1 MLGGIA
7 AVSLGL
13 DVLTKYLIESN
24 LMEGERINFLG
35 GFFRLT
41 LTYNEGGVFGILQG
55 YQYLFLV
62 VSILVLILL
71 IGFYIFE
78 KEKTLLFTVSMGF
91 IMGGAMGNIIDRI
104 MPRRR
109 GVVDFI
115 SVGVDSVYRWPTF
128 NIADSTIVVGAGLL
142 ILIFIREERRL
153 RKGTG
158 SSDSGR

>member
-1 MLGGIA
+1 LRRYVQLGGIA
-7 AVSLGL
+7 ALSLGL
-13 DVLTKYLIESN
+13 DILTKFLIESN
-24 LMEGERINFLG
+24 LMEGERIDFLG

-55 YQYLFLV
+55 YQHLFLV

-78 KEKTLLFTVSMGF
+78 KEKTLLFTLSMGL
-91 IMGGAMGNIIDRI
+91 IMGGALGNIIDRI
-104 MPRRR
+104 MPQRR

-128 NIADSTIVVGAGLL
+128 NIADSSIVVGAGLL

-153 RKGTG
+153 RKGA
-158 SSDSGR
+158 

>member
-1 MLGGIA
+1 MRRYVQLGGIA
-7 AVSLGL
+7 ALSLGL
-13 DVLTKYLIESN
+13 DILTKFLIESN
-24 LMEGERINFLG
+24 LMEGERIDFLG

-55 YQYLFLV
+55 YQHLFLV

-78 KEKTLLFTVSMGF
+78 KEKTLLFTLSMGL
-91 IMGGAMGNIIDRI
+91 IMGGALGNIIDRI
-104 MPRRR
+104 MPQRR

-128 NIADSTIVVGAGLL
+128 NIADSSIVVGAGLL

-153 RKGTG
+153 RKGA
-158 SSDSGR
+158 

>member
-24 LMEGERINFLG
+24 LMEGERIDFLG

-55 YQYLFLV
+55 YQHLFLV

-78 KEKTLLFTVSMGF
+78 KEKTLLFTVSMGL